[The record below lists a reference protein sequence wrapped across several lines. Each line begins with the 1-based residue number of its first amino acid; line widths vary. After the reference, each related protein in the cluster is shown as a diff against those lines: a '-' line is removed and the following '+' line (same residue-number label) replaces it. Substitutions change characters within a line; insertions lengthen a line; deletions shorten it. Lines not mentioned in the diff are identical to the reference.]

1 MFKIIFV
8 SLLSFSILSADWF
21 ENLYRE
27 IFDISCLEIDDV
39 PFEENWKSFIDNS
52 DEAIK
57 VFQKME
63 NSDDSWFFNSKE
75 RLRKDFNSLLDDIL
89 LLFSNDKKV
98 VLCLNEMRKDSRR
111 ILELKDEILKIKEQ
125 NIEKN
130 EAELKQKLA
139 VKFKEIEKLNV
150 KINKIRKSILDN
162 LKKLGFNLSEEELKA
177 LLVRI
182 DSKDIV
188 KMAVIFDIS
197 KKITAKLEEL
207 MRSNSE
213 NITVAKRYYG
223 MNLILSE
230 IAVYINQKYIDEID
244 LSYIPKLNKIKNNV
258 NKLITET
265 KNLIAKSST
274 DYERKI
280 YQSNLKSQMITL
292 KTANLYIQNLQK
304 QKEQIEIAKKKAL
317 KNLKLTVNSYK
328 TVKLGANLLHLIK
341 STQKSFSKIM
351 DLQFP
356 ELVPFENKQIELEYQ
371 KITNQ
376 IEGLEE

>member
-1 MFKIIFV
+1 MFKIIFI

-39 PFEENWKSFIDNS
+39 PFEENWKSFIRKMFL
-52 DEAIK
+52 AIE
-57 VFQKME
+57 VFQEME
-63 NSDDSWFFNSKE
+63 NSDDGWFFNSKE

-89 LLFSNDKKV
+89 LLFSNNKKV

-292 KTANLYIQNLQK
+292 KTANIYIQNLQK

-317 KNLKLTVNSYK
+317 KNLELTVNSYK

>member
-1 MFKIIFV
+1 MFKIIFI
-8 SLLSFSILSADWF
+8 SLLFFSILSADWF

-52 DEAIK
+52 DEAIE
-57 VFQKME
+57 VFQEME

-139 VKFKEIEKLNV
+139 VKFKEIEKLNT
-150 KINKIRKSILDN
+150 KINKIRKSILDH

-265 KNLIAKSST
+265 KNLIAKSS
-274 DYERKI
+274 
-280 YQSNLKSQMITL
+280 
-292 KTANLYIQNLQK
+292 
-304 QKEQIEIAKKKAL
+304 
-317 KNLKLTVNSYK
+317 KLNSFNFFK
-328 TVKLGANLLHLIK
+328 RGK
-341 STQKSFSKIM
+341 
-351 DLQFP
+351 
-356 ELVPFENKQIELEYQ
+356 
-371 KITNQ
+371 
-376 IEGLEE
+376 

>member
-1 MFKIIFV
+1 
-8 SLLSFSILSADWF
+8 
-21 ENLYRE
+21 
-27 IFDISCLEIDDV
+27 
-39 PFEENWKSFIDNS
+39 
-52 DEAIK
+52 
-57 VFQKME
+57 
-63 NSDDSWFFNSKE
+63 
-75 RLRKDFNSLLDDIL
+75 
-89 LLFSNDKKV
+89 
-98 VLCLNEMRKDSRR
+98 
-111 ILELKDEILKIKEQ
+111 
-125 NIEKN
+125 
-130 EAELKQKLA
+130 
-139 VKFKEIEKLNV
+139 
-150 KINKIRKSILDN
+150 
-162 LKKLGFNLSEEELKA
+162 
-177 LLVRI
+177 
-182 DSKDIV
+182 
-188 KMAVIFDIS
+188 
-197 KKITAKLEEL
+197 

-213 NITVAKRYYG
+213 NIAVAKRYYG

>member
-52 DEAIK
+52 DEAIE
-57 VFQKME
+57 VFQEME

-98 VLCLNEMRKDSRR
+98 ILCLNEMRKDSRR

-150 KINKIRKSILDN
+150 KINKIRKSILDH

-197 KKITAKLEEL
+197 KKI
-207 MRSNSE
+207 
-213 NITVAKRYYG
+213 
-223 MNLILSE
+223 
-230 IAVYINQKYIDEID
+230 Q
-244 LSYIPKLNKIKNNV
+244 
-258 NKLITET
+258 
-265 KNLIAKSST
+265 
-274 DYERKI
+274 
-280 YQSNLKSQMITL
+280 QS
-292 KTANLYIQNLQK
+292 
-304 QKEQIEIAKKKAL
+304 L
-317 KNLKLTVNSYK
+317 KN
-328 TVKLGANLLHLIK
+328 
-341 STQKSFSKIM
+341 
-351 DLQFP
+351 
-356 ELVPFENKQIELEYQ
+356 
-371 KITNQ
+371 
-376 IEGLEE
+376 